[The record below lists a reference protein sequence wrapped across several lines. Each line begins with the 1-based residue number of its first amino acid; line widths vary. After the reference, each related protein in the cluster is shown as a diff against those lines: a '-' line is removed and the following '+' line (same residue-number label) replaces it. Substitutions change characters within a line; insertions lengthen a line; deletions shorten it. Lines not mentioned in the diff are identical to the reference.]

1 MQTFDV
7 SMNLLTDKVFSDKLL
22 WNQNGESRAPPNPL
36 PMQKQPAQKPQAQRP
51 PHGETPVSV
60 ALPSCSRAAQVPVD
74 IAILLLLPGTFMF
87 VFVLLITYPKED
99 NSARDRIS
107 TLVACAVLLSTP
119 AVLTV
124 WNPRTSGRR
133 PLLVH
138 MLLLHATALLAVI
151 RPESIWG
158 VSVIWAA
165 VFAHLSF
172 QLPARRWACFLLM
185 ALNVANVILL
195 LVTEERDKVGD
206 PTSWGHFS
214 AVLFNAG
221 VVLTSAAGYAACYI
235 LSC

>member
-7 SMNLLTDKVFSDKLL
+7 SVNLLTDKVFSDKIIF
-22 WNQNGESRAPPNPL
+22 NQNGENRANYPPPV
-36 PMQKQPAQKPQAQRP
+36 PKQPAQKPQAQRT
-51 PHGETPVSV
+51 PHSETPVSV
-60 ALPSCSRAAQVPVD
+60 ALPSCSRAPQVPVD

-87 VFVLLITYPKED
+87 VFVLMITYPTED

-107 TLVACAVLLSTP
+107 TLVACAVLLATP
-119 AVLTV
+119 AVLTI

-138 MLLLHATALLAVI
+138 MLLLHATALLSVL
-151 RPESIWG
+151 RPENIWG
-158 VSVIWAA
+158 VSVVWAA
-165 VFAHLSF
+165 VFAHLGF

-185 ALNVANVILL
+185 TLNVANVVFL
-195 LVTEERDKVGD
+195 LVTQEKEKVID
-206 PTSWGHFS
+206 SWAHLS
-214 AVLFNAG
+214 AVLFNAC